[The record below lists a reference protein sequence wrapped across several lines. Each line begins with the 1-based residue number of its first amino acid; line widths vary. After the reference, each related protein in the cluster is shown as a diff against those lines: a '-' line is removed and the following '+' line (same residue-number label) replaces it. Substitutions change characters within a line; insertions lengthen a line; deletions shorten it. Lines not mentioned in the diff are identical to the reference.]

1 MMRVAGVTFK
11 NEKEDGGASRQE
23 ILRNLAMAGRAII
36 TVDLI
41 ETTFG
46 PNEEYAVKCLE
57 HSTRQMI
64 GWIPKTELANVKH
77 SQMTGFIDHSK
88 VGYSV
93 RLDNQ
98 KAPSQRQYYA
108 VKHICEKN
116 GIAMPAYD
124 IRAYVTVFAMEEQ

>member
-1 MMRVAGVTFK
+1 MMKIAGVTFK
-11 NEKEDGGASRQE
+11 NEKEDGGNSRQE
-23 ILRNLAMAGRAII
+23 ILRNLVMSGKSII
-36 TVDLI
+36 TVDLV
-41 ETTFG
+41 ETTFNG
-46 PNEEYAVKCLE
+46 EYAVKCIE

-64 GWIPKTELANVKH
+64 GWIPKTELANVRH
-77 SQMTGFIDHSK
+77 LQMTGFIDHSR

-116 GIAMPAYD
+116 GVAMPAYD
-124 IRAYVTVFAMEEQ
+124 IRAYVTVFAMERQ

>member
-23 ILRNLAMAGRAII
+23 ILRDLVMAGRAII
-36 TVDLI
+36 TVDLV
-41 ETTFG
+41 ETTFNG
-46 PNEEYAVKCLE
+46 EYAVKCIE

-77 SQMTGFIDHSK
+77 SQMTGFIDHSRI
-88 VGYSV
+88 GYSV
-93 RLDNQ
+93 RLDEQ
-98 KAPSQRQYYA
+98 KAPSQKQYYA

-116 GIAMPAYD
+116 GVMMPAYD
-124 IRAYVTVFAMEEQ
+124 IRAYVTVFAMER